1 MQSLSTPST
10 TVEEWNINW
19 KLTFILYQL
28 PLTLTYMEKF
38 DLAVIG
44 AGPSGY
50 AAAMR
55 SLDFRKRT
63 VLIEK
68 KELGG
73 AGVTNG
79 ALSSK
84 TWWEL
89 SRETASF
96 RKNLKRFNIDVP
108 SINYKEVQD
117 EVLRAVHERKDM
129 LELHLEQMKDS
140 TYHGLLS
147 FKKGEAKLLTQHEIE
162 IYTGEGAPERI
173 WANHIVL
180 ATGSRPRYLPEL
192 PIDEQIVMTSDGIE
206 KMMDFP
212 ESMVIVGAG
221 VIGCEYATIFSG
233 FGKTKV
239 SLIDKGA
246 RILPFEDEDVV
257 RVIERNMENNG
268 VLVHRNSHL
277 IRMEI
282 KNNRVEYELEYDD
295 GTKGTFNVEK
305 ALVAV
310 GRVPNYEGLWDS
322 TVPISINRRGIEDN
336 DTQTSIANIYA
347 VGDITA
353 DISLVNIG
361 ELEGRY
367 AVEKI
372 FGSPRKK
379 LVYEN
384 ISTIMFLNP
393 EVAGVGLNE
402 TQAREQGLDYKVV
415 TLDYSCIPRAIAKR
429 NTQGFIKLMVT
440 TDDTMKVLGVKIIG
454 NHASSAIQA
463 IALLIFMEK
472 GIEELSE
479 CIHPHPSITEGIQEC
494 VRMLLGKSLL
504 KPDALSAK
512 LSCRTSIKG
521 IYKDLRF

>member
-1 MQSLSTPST
+1 
-10 TVEEWNINW
+10 
-19 KLTFILYQL
+19 
-28 PLTLTYMEKF
+28 MEKF
-38 DLAVIG
+38 DLVVIG

-55 SLDFRKRT
+55 SLDFKKKT
-63 VLIEK
+63 LLIEK
-68 KELGG
+68 DKVGG

-96 RKNLKRFNIDVP
+96 RKNLKRFNIEVP
-108 SINYKEVQD
+108 SINYKEMQLA
-117 EVLRAVHERKDM
+117 VLTAIQERKDM
-129 LELHLEQMKDS
+129 LEEHMQLMKDS
-140 TYHGLLS
+140 HFNNLLS
-147 FKKGEAKLLTQHEIE
+147 FKKGKARLLNQNEIE
-162 IYTGEGAPERI
+162 IEPDEGLKEII
-173 WANHIVL
+173 WADNIIL
-180 ATGSRPRYLPEL
+180 ATGSHPRHLPDL
-192 PIDEQIVMTSDGIE
+192 PIDEKIVMTSDGIE
-206 KMMDFP
+206 RMEDFP

-239 SLIDKGA
+239 SLIDKGS

-257 RVIERNMENNG
+257 RVIERNMENSG
-268 VLVHRNSHL
+268 ILIHRNSHL

-282 KNNRVEYELEYDD
+282 KNGRVEYELQYND
-295 GTKGTFNVEK
+295 GAKATFNVAK
-305 ALVAV
+305 ALIAI
-310 GRVPNYEGLWDS
+310 GRTPNLEGLWNSDI
-322 TVPISINRRGIEDN
+322 PIHISKRGIEDN
-336 DTQTSIANIYA
+336 DTQTNISNIYA

-353 DISLVNIG
+353 DISLVNVG

-372 FGSPRKK
+372 FGQPKKK

-402 TQAREQGLDYKVV
+402 TQAREKGSDYKVV

-440 TDDTMKVLGVKIIG
+440 NSEPMKILGVRIIG
-454 NHASSAIQA
+454 NQASSAIQA
-463 IALLIFMEK
+463 IALLIFMDK

-479 CIHPHPSITEGIQEC
+479 CVHPHPSITEGVQEC
-494 VRMLLGKSLL
+494 VRMLLGKSMF
-504 KPDALSAK
+504 KPDALKGK
-512 LSCRTSIKG
+512 LSCRCNIKG
-521 IYKDLRF
+521 VYSDLRF

>member
-1 MQSLSTPST
+1 
-10 TVEEWNINW
+10 
-19 KLTFILYQL
+19 
-28 PLTLTYMEKF
+28 MEKF
-38 DLAVIG
+38 DLVVIG

-55 SLDFRKRT
+55 ALDFKKK
-63 VLIEK
+63 VLLVERSRV
-68 KELGG
+68 GG

-89 SRETASF
+89 SREAASF
-96 RKNLKRFNIDVP
+96 RKSLKRYNIQAP
-108 SINYKEVQD
+108 GISYKEIQA
-117 EVLRAVHERKDM
+117 EVRRAVNERKTL
-129 LELHLEQMKDS
+129 LEEHMHLLQNS
-140 TYHGLLS
+140 TYS
-147 FKKGEAKLLTQHEIE
+147 KLLTFKTGIARLISQHEVE
-162 IYTGEGAPERI
+162 IANGAHREVVKTDYI
-173 WANHIVL
+173 IL
-180 ATGSRPRYLPEL
+180 ATGSRPRHLPEL
-192 PIDEQIVMTSDGIE
+192 PIDEKIVMTSEGIE
-206 KMMDFP
+206 NMDDFP

-239 SLIDKGA
+239 HLIDKGD

-257 RVIERNMENNG
+257 RVIERNMENSG
-268 VLVHRNSHL
+268 VLIHRNSRL
-277 IRMEI
+277 VRMET
-282 KNNRVEYELEYDD
+282 KNGRVEYELEYTD
-295 GTKGTFNVEK
+295 GGKEIFNVEK

-310 GRVPNYEGLWDS
+310 GRTPNYEELWDENH
-322 TVPISINRRGIEDN
+322 VDIHISKRGIEDN
-336 DTQTSIANIYA
+336 DTQTNVSNIYA

-353 DISLVNIG
+353 DISLVNVG

-372 FGSPRKK
+372 FGKPERK

-402 TQAREQGLDYKVV
+402 THAREKGIDYKVV

-429 NTQGFIKLMVT
+429 NTQGFIKLLVT
-440 TDDTMKVLGVKIIG
+440 NDEHMKILGMKVVG

-463 IALLIFMEK
+463 VALLISMDK
-472 GIEELSE
+472 GIEELAE
-479 CIHPHPSITEGIQEC
+479 CVHPHPSITEGIQEC
-494 VRMLLGKSLL
+494 VRMLLGKSMF
-504 KPDALSAK
+504 KPGALTGK
-512 LSCRTSIKG
+512 LSCRTCSNG
-521 IYKDLRF
+521 VYADLHF

>member
-1 MQSLSTPST
+1 
-10 TVEEWNINW
+10 
-19 KLTFILYQL
+19 
-28 PLTLTYMEKF
+28 MEKF
-38 DLAVIG
+38 DLVVIG

-55 SLDFRKRT
+55 ALDFKKKILL
-63 VLIEK
+63 VEK
-68 KELGG
+68 DKVGG

-96 RKNLKRFNIDVP
+96 RKNLKRFNLEVP
-108 SINYKEVQD
+108 SINYKETQE
-117 EVLRAVHERKDM
+117 EVLRAINERKDM
-129 LELHLEQMKDS
+129 LELHLEMMKDS
-140 TYHGLLS
+140 HFADLLT
-147 FKKGEAKLLTQHEIE
+147 FKKGKAKLLSGNEIE
-162 IYTGEGAPERI
+162 VDTGEGPKEI
-173 WANHIVL
+173 VWANNIIL

-192 PIDEQIVMTSDGIE
+192 PIDEKIVMTSDGIE
-206 KMMDFP
+206 SMDDFP

-282 KNNRVEYELEYDD
+282 KNERVEYELEYDD
-295 GTKGTFNVEK
+295 GTKGTFNVAK

-310 GRVPNYEGLWDS
+310 GRIPNYEELWGKD
-322 TVPISINRRGIEDN
+322 VPISISKRGIEDN
-336 DTQTSIANIYA
+336 DTQTNISNIYA
-347 VGDITA
+347 VGDITS
-353 DISLVNIG
+353 DISLVNVG

-372 FGSPRKK
+372 FGVPKRK

-393 EVAGVGLNE
+393 EVAGVGINE
-402 TQAREQGLDYKVV
+402 TQAKEKGLDYKVV

-440 TDDTMKVLGVKIIG
+440 DTEPMKILGVKIIG

-463 IALLIFMEK
+463 IGLLIFMDK

-479 CIHPHPSITEGIQEC
+479 CVHPHPSITEGIQEC
-494 VRMLLGKSLL
+494 VRMLLGKSML
-504 KPDALSAK
+504 KPGTLKGK
-512 LSCRTSIKG
+512 LSCRSSISG
-521 IYKDLRF
+521 VYQDLNF

>member
-1 MQSLSTPST
+1 
-10 TVEEWNINW
+10 
-19 KLTFILYQL
+19 
-28 PLTLTYMEKF
+28 MEKF
-38 DLAVIG
+38 DLVVIG

-55 SLDFRKRT
+55 AVDFKKRT
-63 VLIEK
+63 LLIERTRV
-68 KELGG
+68 GG

-89 SRETASF
+89 ARETSLF
-96 RKNLKRFNIDVP
+96 RKSLKRFNIEVP
-108 SINYKEVQD
+108 SVNYKEIQS
-117 EVLRAVHERKDM
+117 EIRKAVDERKSM
-129 LELHLEQMKDS
+129 LEDHIHLMQDS
-140 TYHGLLS
+140 AHANLLS
-147 FKKGEAKLLTQHEIE
+147 YKTGNAKLISQHEIE
-162 IYTGEGAPERI
+162 IDNGGFHREVVHAEYI
-173 WANHIVL
+173 IL

-192 PIDEQIVMTSDGIE
+192 PIDEKIVMTSEGIE
-206 KMMDFP
+206 DMDDFP

-233 FGKTKV
+233 FGQTKV
-239 SLIDKGA
+239 HLIDKGD
-246 RILPFEDEDVV
+246 RILPFEDDDIV

-268 VLVHRNSHL
+268 VLIHRNSRL
-277 IRMEI
+277 VRMEI
-282 KNNRVEYELEYDD
+282 KHERVEYELEYND
-295 GTKGTFNVEK
+295 GSKEVFNVAK

-310 GRVPNYEGLWDS
+310 GRTPNYEDLWDDK
-322 TVPISINRRGIEDN
+322 VGIHISKRGIEDN
-336 DTQTSIANIYA
+336 DTQTNISNIYA

-353 DISLVNIG
+353 DISLVNVG

-372 FGSPRKK
+372 FGNPNRK

-402 TQAREQGLDYKVV
+402 TQAREKGIDYKVV

-429 NTQGFIKLMVT
+429 NTQGFIKLLVT
-440 TDDTMKVLGVKIIG
+440 NDGEMKILGMKVVG
-454 NHASSAIQA
+454 NDSSSAIQA
-463 IALLIFMEK
+463 VALLISMDK

-479 CIHPHPSITEGIQEC
+479 CVHPHPSITEGIQEC
-494 VRMLLGKSLL
+494 VRMLLGKSLF
-504 KPDALSAK
+504 KPDALK
-512 LSCRTSIKG
+512 GKISCRASIG
-521 IYKDLRF
+521 GVYKHILF